1 MMRALQYRFERMDD
15 GLSRE
20 TTSGNL
26 WTRVRL
32 RKPTLCEACRGGLGK
47 GTEAFR
53 PLSEF
58 GETVRY
64 ERLCTTCVG
73 ARTAEEAR

>member
-1 MMRALQYRFERMDD
+1 MTRALRYRFERMDD

-26 WTRVRL
+26 WSRVTL
-32 RKPTLCEACRGGLGK
+32 RKPTLCEACRAGLGK
-47 GTEAFR
+47 GTDAFR

-64 ERLCTTCVG
+64 ERLCTTCVE
-73 ARTAEEAR
+73 ARTAGASR

>member
-1 MMRALQYRFERMDD
+1 MTRALRYRFERMDD
-15 GLSRE
+15 GLARE

-26 WTRVRL
+26 WTLIRL
-32 RKPTLCEACRGGLGK
+32 RKPTLCEACRRGLGK
-47 GTEAFR
+47 GAEAFR

-64 ERLCTTCVG
+64 ERLCTACVE
-73 ARTAEEAR
+73 ARTAGVSR